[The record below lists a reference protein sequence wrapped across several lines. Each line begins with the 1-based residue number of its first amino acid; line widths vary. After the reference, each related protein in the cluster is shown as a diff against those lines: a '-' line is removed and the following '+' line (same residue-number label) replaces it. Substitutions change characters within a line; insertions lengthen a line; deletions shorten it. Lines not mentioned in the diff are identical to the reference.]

1 MPSRNFRAREKSVP
15 VFKASKGRLIL
26 LLGANASG
34 DFKWKPVLIYHSE
47 NSTAI
52 KNCAKCTLLVL

>member
-1 MPSRNFRAREKSVP
+1 MP

-52 KNCAKCTLLVL
+52 KSCAKCTLLVL